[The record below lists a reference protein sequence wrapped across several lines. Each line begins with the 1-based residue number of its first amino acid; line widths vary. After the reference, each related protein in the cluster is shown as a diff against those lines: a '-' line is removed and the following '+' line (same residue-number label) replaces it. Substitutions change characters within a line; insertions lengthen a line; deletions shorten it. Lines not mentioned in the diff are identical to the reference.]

1 MAITEINN
9 EQGMKQFSVYVNIRS
24 SSMPHIRLQKRIKGL
39 DSKAEAMRKERALI
53 KELSS
58 KVAQREG
65 HGLTWRMIVLRWAE
79 TVSEEGYQ
87 YKSYNPA
94 TIKDHVSMMLTWTSD
109 WLDRPA
115 SKITRG
121 EGRQVLD
128 SILNEDR
135 SKSFQKKVKNT
146 INMIYN
152 WAIEERFIR
161 GIHNSPVHGLRIVI
175 KEDKRP
181 EILKKD
187 EIRKLLFE
195 GKARDHKWYHIW
207 AVALLSGMR
216 NGELY
221 ALKWADIDFEN
232 RMITVQRAYNRRFN
246 TFKSTKAGYWR
257 SVPISEELKSVLL
270 ELKSN
275 LKDDFV
281 LPRISLWKIGQQA
294 KVLKEFCKSIG
305 LPEIKFHTL
314 RACFATQLI
323 GSGIEPIKV
332 MKICGWKDLKTMAYY
347 LRLSGIDERGATEGL
362 SFLPSLGGNIVSIMK

>member
-58 KVAQREG
+58 KVAQKEG
-65 HGLTWRMIVLRWAE
+65 HGLTWRMIVQRWAE

-115 SKITRG
+115 SKVTRG

-161 GIHNSPVHGLRIVI
+161 GVHNSPVHGLRCSINTH
-175 KEDKRP
+175 
-181 EILKKD
+181 L
-187 EIRKLLFE
+187 
-195 GKARDHKWYHIW
+195 
-207 AVALLSGMR
+207 
-216 NGELY
+216 
-221 ALKWADIDFEN
+221 
-232 RMITVQRAYNRRFN
+232 TV
-246 TFKSTKAGYWR
+246 
-257 SVPISEELKSVLL
+257 L
-270 ELKSN
+270 
-275 LKDDFV
+275 
-281 LPRISLWKIGQQA
+281 
-294 KVLKEFCKSIG
+294 
-305 LPEIKFHTL
+305 
-314 RACFATQLI
+314 
-323 GSGIEPIKV
+323 
-332 MKICGWKDLKTMAYY
+332 
-347 LRLSGIDERGATEGL
+347 
-362 SFLPSLGGNIVSIMK
+362 